1 MAIFPYFILF
11 LFFQFNLMFVIISHI
26 SCLSVSLPSGCRAIF
41 MKHFILCICGAIIHF
56 YLCGLSLYTPI
67 QIDKIKQLMIE
78 KKRLKEKQKFG
89 ERFFFCGFR
98 LWGFVHPTDVGFVT
112 IRECASMLCRVC
124 AAGVLYR
131 VSGI

>member
-78 KKRLKEKQKFG
+78 KKKAKRKTKI
-89 ERFFFCGFR
+89 RRTIFFLWFSVVGFR
-98 LWGFVHPTDVGFVT
+98 SPD
-112 IRECASMLCRVC
+112 
-124 AAGVLYR
+124 
-131 VSGI
+131 